1 MYILGLNS
9 SPKSHYVLKSNEVK
23 SYGIYLSEKGVSTTI
38 YDQEL
43 PYIYEVVEFV
53 WVKGRVWSYLIAT
66 KNLVLTWNKL
76 FHHINDIV

>member
-43 PYIYEVVEFV
+43 PCIYEVVEFV
-53 WVKGRVWSYLIAT
+53 
-66 KNLVLTWNKL
+66 
-76 FHHINDIV
+76 